1 MRAPRRWL
9 GSSRALGDL
18 CLRGTGVSLRV
29 PLLSPPSPSR
39 LLGAFAALPVAPSR
53 AVLFN
58 NPPAPPACAGRAA
71 LPEPPLRSQSCCG
84 EREGGRGGLAV
95 GRRLFVVRERRAEL
109 EEGRGGT
116 WGGASKCVSARS
128 ATEWGTPKP
137 RPSQALL
144 PDCEQGGG
152 ERAAFIGAGAGAGAG
167 GRLRGRRPANCVRG
181 LPRTQP
187 RALTRAHPLLA
198 RC

>member
-1 MRAPRRWL
+1 MIANFTALRAPRRWL

-84 EREGGRGGLAV
+84 EREGGRERRIGSRSATICGERETSRARGGQGRDV
-95 GRRLFVVRERRAEL
+95 GRRFQVCECAE
-109 EEGRGGT
+109 
-116 WGGASKCVSARS
+116 C
-128 ATEWGTPKP
+128 
-137 RPSQALL
+137 
-144 PDCEQGGG
+144 D
-152 ERAAFIGAGAGAGAG
+152 
-167 GRLRGRRPANCVRG
+167 
-181 LPRTQP
+181 
-187 RALTRAHPLLA
+187 
-198 RC
+198 